1 MAVNKGLGRDVYLEA
16 YRRLGSKRAVAR
28 ELGVSWSTVQEALS
42 GMDLKAEPA
51 TEKLVAAGYQINRE
65 DKTPAEAWAEHK
77 AVVERRV
84 SKVLASRWPT
94 IKRGKGSFVI
104 AHFTDPHIDDDAT
117 PLHLLEAD
125 IRASKDMGAVICLGG
140 DIVNNWPMAGRLA
153 KLWAEQACTKADAL
167 LRIEYLLDLM
177 QPDVVTL
184 GNHEEMNPYL
194 SDLIRRQIPKRAV
207 FGEWT
212 ANFVVQAAGGRPV
225 RGILSHKFQKGSS
238 YFHPHHGVLR
248 EGHEGEEAD
257 VYMEGHLHIG
267 GHMTRVLPE
276 RGHMFLAVASAGYK
290 IVDKFA
296 TRISRGG
303 TIPKVTGRAHWI
315 VCDPEADL
323 AVPMCR
329 AFEEPELALAYLNG
343 LQTLRAA

>member
-1 MAVNKGLGRDVYLEA
+1 MAKNKGLGREAYEEA
-16 YRRLGSKRAVAR
+16 YRRLGSIRAVAR
-28 ELGVSWSTVQEALS
+28 ELGVHKSSVQDALR
-42 GMDLKAEPA
+42 GVDLKAAPA
-51 TEKLVAAGYQINRE
+51 AEMLTAAGYRVDRPE
-65 DKTPAEAWAEHK
+65 KTPAEAWEEHK

-84 SKVLASRWPT
+84 SKVLANRWPV
-94 IKRGKGSFVI
+94 IKRPKGPFVV

-125 IRASKDMGAVICLGG
+125 IRASRDLGAVICLGG

-167 LRIEYLLDLM
+167 LRIDYLLDLM
-177 QPDVVTL
+177 RPDAVTL

-194 SDLIRRQIPKRAV
+194 ADLIRRQIPKGAV
-207 FGEWT
+207 FGDWT
-212 ANFVVQAAGGRPV
+212 ANFVVQAAGGRPL
-225 RGILSHKFQKGSS
+225 RAILSHKFQKGSS

-257 VYMEGHLHIG
+257 LYMEGHLHIG

-315 VCDPEADL
+315 VCDPDADL

-329 AFEEPELALAYLNG
+329 AFEEPQLAEAYLNG
-343 LQTLRAA
+343 LQNLRAA